1 VIVQAN
7 SSRFDPERVE
17 ISVGGAVTWD
27 IAAGAG
33 GIIFDD
39 LSPAGETFPKAPQLR
54 ELRELSTRLE
64 ITITTT
70 AATAT

>member
-1 VIVQAN
+1 VIVQA
-7 SSRFDPERVE
+7 SASEYSPERVE
-17 ISVGGAVTWD
+17 IPVGGGVTWD
-27 IAAGAG
+27 IAAGGAG
-33 GIIFDD
+33 IVFDD